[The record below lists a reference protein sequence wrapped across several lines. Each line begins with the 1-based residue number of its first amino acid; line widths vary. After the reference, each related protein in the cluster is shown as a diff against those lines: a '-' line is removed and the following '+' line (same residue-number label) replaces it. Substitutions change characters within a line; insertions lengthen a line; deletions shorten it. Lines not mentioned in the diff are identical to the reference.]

1 MRNFAFLLSTGV
13 VFAVLLFSCQ
23 KEEKTASTFYT
34 DNVDFMASKT
44 IQNRVC
50 VLEDFCGVRCD
61 FCPDG
66 HTRAKAIAE
75 ANPGKF
81 IILAT
86 HAGDFAE
93 PAAGWANFT
102 TAFGDELILQA
113 KVTGYPAGTI
123 NRMLCS
129 ELGVSPQK
137 AGGYAMSRGSWSTAA
152 GAVFGKSA
160 PLNLGAKATFDA
172 GKRTLTVYVDLYYT
186 SAQNVQN
193 NLNVLLVQDGLLSK
207 QKGGTP
213 DADNYEQNNVVRD
226 FVTGQWGE
234 VIGSSIAAGSQV
246 RKVYTYSVP
255 EFYNGKGS
263 DGGGAVV
270 IDNLKVVAFVAQG
283 QTNIL
288 NAVEVDVQ

>member
-1 MRNFAFLLSTGV
+1 MRILAFLWTAGV
-13 VFAVLLFSCQ
+13 FFAVLLFSCQ
-23 KEEKTASTFYT
+23 KENKTATAFYT
-34 DNVDFMASKT
+34 DNVDFMASKAS
-44 IQNRVC
+44 QNRVC

-66 HTRAKAIAE
+66 HARAKAIAD

-81 IILAT
+81 IVLAV

-102 TAFGDELILQA
+102 TAFGNALILQA
-113 KVTGYPAGTI
+113 KVSGYPAGTI

-129 ELGVSPQK
+129 ELGVNPQK
-137 AGGYAMSRGSWSTAA
+137 AGGYAMSRGSWATAA

-160 PLNLGAKATFDA
+160 PVNLGAKATFDA
-172 GKRTLTVYVDLYYT
+172 GKRMLTVYVDLYYT
-186 SAQNVQN
+186 STENVQN
-193 NLNVLLVQDGLLSK
+193 NLNVLLVQDGLISG

-213 DADNYEQNNVVRD
+213 DADNYEQNHVVRD
-226 FVTGQWGE
+226 FITGQWGE

-246 RKVYTYSVP
+246 RKMYTYTVP
-255 EFYNGKGS
+255 DFSNGSGT

-288 NAVEVDVQ
+288 NAVEADVQ